1 MSFLAFT
8 KGKKISAKIAA
19 RQRCGAENPVLRAL
33 L

>member
-19 RQRCGAENPVLRAL
+19 RQRCGAENQGDRVKK
-33 L
+33 